1 MVVLCIWLNLD
12 MAAFK
17 SSGNLIQ
24 HLAVDRAQAVFF
36 GEIFYA
42 NDRRHGELESLFFPF
57 DSVLEL

>member
-1 MVVLCIWLNLD
+1 

>member
-1 MVVLCIWLNLD
+1 

-36 GEIFYA
+36 GEIF
-42 NDRRHGELESLFFPF
+42 DLDDGRHVFKQMRNVKWGM
-57 DSVLEL
+57 

>member
-1 MVVLCIWLNLD
+1 

-36 GEIFYA
+36 GEIF
-42 NDRRHGELESLFFPF
+42 DLDDGRHFFKGIGNSEMGNAKWGEVAEYMKKLKC
-57 DSVLEL
+57 